1 MHLLIS
7 KNSMVPIYE
16 QIVNQIKKQM
26 VTGNLVESTPLP
38 SVRSVAKDQ
47 HISALTVKKAYDQLD
62 SEGLITTVHGK
73 GSFIS
78 KINSNDQITEIGN
91 EIKTE
96 FGETISKAQNL
107 GLNKDQITK
116 LFNDEL
122 EGK

>member
-1 MHLLIS
+1 
-7 KNSMVPIYE
+7 MVPIYE